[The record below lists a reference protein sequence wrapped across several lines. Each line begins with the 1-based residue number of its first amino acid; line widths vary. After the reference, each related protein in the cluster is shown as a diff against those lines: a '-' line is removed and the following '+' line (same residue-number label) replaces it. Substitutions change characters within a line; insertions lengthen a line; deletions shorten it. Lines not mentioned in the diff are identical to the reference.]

1 MDGVYCAIQ
10 RIDNR
15 ADLCHFKYIKK
26 VKKNGK
32 WRYYYDR
39 DTNPYDTNSY
49 DYEKKIKEIE
59 NTQEWKDIV
68 ARNDPYYVVTDKNG
82 NKKYLIGDYLVDK
95 KHPELKALRDLSEGK
110 KIKIHKI
117 TEGSVAAGL
126 NDYVRS
132 AQNLIGIGA
141 TFLREKFK
149 FSQGSYSKDI
159 ENAENSVKRGAS
171 FVSDVLKIAS
181 EYTKELS
188 KYG

>member
-1 MDGVYCAIQ
+1 MEYVAVTKEEPQ
-10 RIDNR
+10 K
-15 ADLCHFKYIKK
+15 DLTHWKYIKRE
-26 VKKNGK
+26 KKNGK

-95 KHPELKALRDLSEGK
+95 KNPELKALRDLSEGK

-171 FVSDVLKIAS
+171 FLSDVLKIAS